1 MDYTQIILSEL
12 EGLYGNQVL
21 RDMRDIIALYDFYEG
36 KGQDWSTP
44 VDLDYKP
51 TKIKTNK
58 TKKLIKEEARFMFSR
73 TPEITIK
80 ASDKNDEDKARKLQ
94 GIVDKVLIKSK
105 FPDKLIK
112 AARDCFIGKRV
123 ALKLNADKNKGVKVL
138 FRPSLEFIYE
148 TDPEDIDN
156 LQKIIFFYGQ
166 NDSENKSD
174 QRIWKQVY
182 WLEDGKCYLTEGI
195 YDGYGNLVES
205 IKENEYIGIDFI
217 PATIIVNDGLTGDIN
232 GESDIE
238 ELWDNQNIY
247 NKLKSDDI
255 DALKFNMFPERV
267 AINASEN
274 SLKNL
279 KIAPGA
285 LVDLQTDP
293 ASDTEKQPD
302 YKTVES
308 KFSYDSR
315 FENTMNRIN
324 NDMYDL
330 LNIPNISL
338 EQLKGL
344 MQSGKSMQALYWQLI
359 TRCNEKWTVWGPALK
374 WMIEKIIH
382 LYKTFIDKS
391 IDVDFDYSINID
403 LLYAL
408 PEDDETERLN
418 DLAEV
423 NAQVRSRK
431 SYIEK
436 WSIVEDAEQEL
447 QQIAKEQALLQD
459 AFMGGVNKELNGDED
474 EE

>member
-12 EGLYGNQVL
+12 GGLYGNQVL
-21 RDMRDIIALYDFYEG
+21 QDMKEVIELYDFYEG
-36 KGQDWSTP
+36 KGQDWP
-44 VDLDYKP
+44 VPLDLDYKP
-51 TKIKTNK
+51 TKLKTNK

-80 ASDKNDEDKARKLQ
+80 ATKKDEEKAKKLQ
-94 GIVDKVLIKSK
+94 SIVDNVLKESK

-123 ALKLNADKNKGVKVL
+123 ALKLNADKKGVKVL

-156 LQKIIFFYGQ
+156 LNKIIFFYGQ
-166 NDSENKSD
+166 NDSENKSE

-182 WLEDGKCYLTEGI
+182 WIENEKCYLTEGV

-217 PATIIVNDGLTGDIN
+217 PCTIIVNDGLTGDMN

-238 ELWDNQNIY
+238 ELRDNQNIY
-247 NKLKSDDI
+247 NRLKSDDV

-293 ASDTEKQPD
+293 TSENQAD

-324 NDMYDL
+324 NDMYDI
-330 LNIPNISL
+330 LNIPNVSL

-344 MQSGKSMQALYWQLI
+344 MQSGKSMKALYWQLI
-359 TRCNEKWTVWGPALK
+359 TRCNEKWTVWGPALE
-374 WMIEKIIH
+374 WMVEKIIV
-382 LYKTFIDKS
+382 LYKTFVDKTID
-391 IDVDFDYSINID
+391 IDFEYSINIE

-436 WSIVEDAEQEL
+436 WGIAEDSEEEL

-459 AFMGGVNKELNGDED
+459 AFISSVNDELGDE
-474 EE
+474 